1 MIRQTV
7 SSSNIRSIGYVS
19 KSQTLEIEFHS
30 GGIYQYFNVPES
42 IYNALIATSS
52 HGSYFHR
59 HIKVQYQWTKYDRVI
74 KNDNQINPCSK
85 LPLYP

>member
-42 IYNALIATSS
+42 IYNALMSASS
-52 HGSYFHR
+52 HGSYFHHNIR
-59 HIKVQYQWTKYDRVI
+59 DRYRYEKI
-74 KNDNQINPCSK
+74 REGTRA
-85 LPLYP
+85 

>member
-1 MIRQTV
+1 MIRQPV
-7 SSSNIRSIGYVS
+7 SSSNICSIGYDA

-42 IYNALIATSS
+42 IYSELMSASS

-59 HIKVQYQWTKYDRVI
+59 RIEDRYQWTKIR
-74 KNDNQINPCSK
+74 
-85 LPLYP
+85 